1 MSAVAYSIILS
12 GAKPVFVDVDRKTL
26 NLDLD
31 DLQKKISN
39 KTKALI
45 CVALFGL
52 MPNYDSIKKIIK
64 KSKKIFII
72 EDNAEC
78 MIGRHGKKF
87 AGNHGD
93 FAMFSFKRL
102 KLFHPVKGYNCNE

>member
-1 MSAVAYSIILS
+1 MPAITMSAVAYSIILS

-31 DLQKKISN
+31 DLQKISN

-64 KSKKIFII
+64 KSKK
-72 EDNAEC
+72 
-78 MIGRHGKKF
+78 KYL
-87 AGNHGD
+87 
-93 FAMFSFKRL
+93 SL
-102 KLFHPVKGYNCNE
+102 KIMQNV